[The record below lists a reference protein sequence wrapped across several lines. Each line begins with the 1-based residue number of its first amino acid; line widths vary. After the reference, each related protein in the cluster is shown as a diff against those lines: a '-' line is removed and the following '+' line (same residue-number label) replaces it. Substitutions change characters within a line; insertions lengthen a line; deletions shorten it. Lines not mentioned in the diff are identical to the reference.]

1 MILRPDLAWKQIHTR
16 LQRSV
21 IGTLCWCVSAH
32 RCVYLN
38 VCFDLFCVCV
48 SVGGCVCVY
57 MRVVTVRCVLLFVCA
72 CVSVH
77 QCVFACTHLCC
88 ACVIVSL
95 HMSACV
101 CGCMYVWCVSTFV
114 SVSWYHDVLCARMFI
129 FTDIWGLLR
138 DGSSPLTGLLDASV
152 SPIDRFSVVLLVIK
166 PNLGPLAGA
175 Q

>member
-57 MRVVTVRCVLLFVCA
+57 ACVVTVWGVCWYLCVPVRLCTSVCLHALVSAVPVWLCPCPWVRVYVAVCMYDVCIYVSSISA
-72 CVSVH
+72 CLCI
-77 QCVFACTHLCC
+77 CVCTHVYMHI
-88 ACVIVSL
+88 CVYVCTYMHIVIQIIK
-95 HMSACV
+95 
-101 CGCMYVWCVSTFV
+101 
-114 SVSWYHDVLCARMFI
+114 RQ
-129 FTDIWGLLR
+129 IW
-138 DGSSPLTGLLDASV
+138 
-152 SPIDRFSVVLLVIK
+152 
-166 PNLGPLAGA
+166 
-175 Q
+175 